1 PTMAQET
8 PPDHEQRLRDSLAAR
23 SRIKAH
29 FVDWLVKE
37 GSKFPDA
44 SVQYSDA
51 YIRIGDVEKAWSSE
65 GTIERAL
72 YPNVLEST
80 HITLIQENLLSYIFR
95 EDGSLLCANEDMP
108 LQQDAMSCFR
118 DRAFEMRFYHEQF
131 MFSPAVIHE
140 SSLPIIID
148 ANRRLPF
155 EAYSTTSEEAGFSNA
170 FQVYN
175 FDNIFDRHSQHF
187 MRDTYKQIA
196 NIAAALRWL
205 HRDVRPLNKKMYF
218 AHLDL
223 KPDNILV
230 DNDST
235 DHPSAVGNW
244 VLTDFGISAFKETDE
259 HDGQEYGTVRDYVEQ
274 KQNLT
279 LNTHARREMD

>member
-1 PTMAQET
+1 MAQET

-80 HITLIQENLLSYIFR
+80 HITLIQENLLLFLSVLVWLDAHTQLENYRSYIFR

-131 MFSPAVIHE
+131 MFSPV
-140 SSLPIIID
+140 
-148 ANRRLPF
+148 
-155 EAYSTTSEEAGFSNA
+155 
-170 FQVYN
+170 
-175 FDNIFDRHSQHF
+175 
-187 MRDTYKQIA
+187 
-196 NIAAALRWL
+196 
-205 HRDVRPLNKKMYF
+205 
-218 AHLDL
+218 
-223 KPDNILV
+223 
-230 DNDST
+230 
-235 DHPSAVGNW
+235 SAVDIPHC
-244 VLTDFGISAFKETDE
+244 TTRID
-259 HDGQEYGTVRDYVEQ
+259 
-274 KQNLT
+274 
-279 LNTHARREMD
+279 